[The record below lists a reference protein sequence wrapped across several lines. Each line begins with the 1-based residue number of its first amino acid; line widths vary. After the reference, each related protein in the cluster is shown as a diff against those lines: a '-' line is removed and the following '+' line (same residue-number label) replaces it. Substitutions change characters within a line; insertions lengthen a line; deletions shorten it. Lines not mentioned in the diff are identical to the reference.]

1 MSKEGSDT
9 GWMAGPSGHLLQ
21 FLLSSH
27 RPQARPTALF
37 PSASS
42 LLRVLELLPYE
53 DGPQGRTQV
62 PLAPQCGAGP
72 EANAWAC
79 GEAGGG
85 KQRAPGQRGGGVSGS
100 AGLSGSSATLC
111 LSLRALTCPLAA
123 WGGGG
128 LGLSFFSSCT
138 PALPHPGFPGLSP
151 AFSGPVCEVTGWGT
165 GPIHKAGDFH
175 RFPVTPHVSHS
186 GLLGPLFPHLKL
198 QVFLNKSHQAS
209 HEFTAIAFSKMFLP

>member
-1 MSKEGSDT
+1 MPREGSDT
-9 GWMAGPSGHLLQ
+9 GWMAGPSWLPWQ
-21 FLLSSH
+21 CLLSSH

-42 LLRVLELLPYE
+42 LLHVLELLPYE

-72 EANAWAC
+72 EANGWAC
-79 GEAGGG
+79 GEAVGG
-85 KQRAPGQRGGGVSGS
+85 KQRPRGSRGGVVSDS
-100 AGLSGSSATLC
+100 AGLGGSSAILC

-128 LGLSFFSSCT
+128 LGLSFFSSCA

-151 AFSGPVCEVTGWGT
+151 AFSGPVCTVTGWGT
-165 GPIHKAGDFH
+165 GPIHKAGDSAFSSNS
-175 RFPVTPHVSHS
+175 PCVPLWP
-186 GLLGPLFPHLKL
+186 GGWPLGTLFPHLKL
-198 QVFLNKSHQAS
+198 
-209 HEFTAIAFSKMFLP
+209 